1 MDAVSRVPRVAD
13 IPNSGI
19 NLFAAAIPIAQT
31 DLEGECRSIFGRRS
45 YRSRPNKGHLKIPVD
60 FHDSH
65 AEPTASTSEANEG
78 GEQDDA

>member
-65 AEPTASTSEANEG
+65 VEPTASTSEANEG